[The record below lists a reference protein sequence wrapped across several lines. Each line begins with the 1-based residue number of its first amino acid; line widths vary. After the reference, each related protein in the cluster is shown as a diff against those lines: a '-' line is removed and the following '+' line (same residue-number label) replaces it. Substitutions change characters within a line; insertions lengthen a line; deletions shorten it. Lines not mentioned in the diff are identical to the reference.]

1 MALQTTSGSSREKW
15 VAAFLPAV
23 AIILITFMYINFS
36 LQPKLEKVEREY
48 STAIDRAVP
57 TQVVTM
63 LEGELKKLRN
73 DKIELSNT
81 IESVQEEIAAKS
93 VAFEQLSPTA
103 KHSAVTALFKEY
115 EVAILEDQVVKEV
128 RLPKLRDESLQTL
141 RSLIP
146 EEAVNFRELTLT
158 ADYTT
163 IVALLRKLPDI
174 EGVVPVSLTLT
185 KNDKQTSKIDF
196 AMPKVF
202 WKVTLLM

>member
-36 LQPKLEKVEREY
+36 LQPKLAKVEREY
-48 STAIDRAVP
+48 NTAIDRAVP

-63 LEGELKKLRN
+63 LQGEVKKLRN
-73 DKIELSNT
+73 DKIDLSNT
-81 IESVQEEIAAKS
+81 IDSVQEEIAVKS

-115 EVAILEDQVVKEV
+115 EVAILEDQVVKELM
-128 RLPKLRDESLQTL
+128 LPTLRNESLQTL

-146 EEAVNFRELTLT
+146 EKAVNFRELTLT
-158 ADYTT
+158 ADYST

-174 EGVVPVSLTLT
+174 AGVVPISLTLT
-185 KNDKQTSKIDF
+185 KNDKTSSKIDF
-196 AMPKVF
+196 ATPKVL
-202 WKVTLLM
+202 WKITLLM

>member
-36 LQPKLEKVEREY
+36 LQPKLEEVERAY

-57 TQVVTM
+57 VQVVTM

-141 RSLIP
+141 RSLIR

-163 IVALLRKLPDI
+163 IVALLKKLPDI
-174 EGVVPVSLTLT
+174 EGVVPVSLKLT
-185 KNDKQTSKIDF
+185 KNDKPTFKIDF

-202 WKVTLLM
+202 WQVTLLM

>member
-36 LQPKLEKVEREY
+36 LQPKLAKVEREY
-48 STAIDRAVP
+48 NTAIDRAVP

-63 LEGELKKLRN
+63 LQGEVKKLRN
-73 DKIELSNT
+73 DKIDLSNT
-81 IESVQEEIAAKS
+81 IDSVQEEIAVKS

-128 RLPKLRDESLQTL
+128 MLPTLRNESLQTL
-141 RSLIP
+141 RSLVP
-146 EEAVNFRELTLT
+146 EKAVNFRELTLT
-158 ADYTT
+158 ADYST

-174 EGVVPVSLTLT
+174 AGVVPISLTLT
-185 KNDKQTSKIDF
+185 KNDKTSSKIDF
-196 AMPKVF
+196 AMPKVL
-202 WKVTLLM
+202 WKITLLM